1 MTRYSRRVFIVLEGP
16 EGGGKSTL
24 AKNLAARASE
34 CGFTVRLTREPGE
47 GEFGKR
53 IRQILLD
60 GEAMVSAAELFLFLA
75 DRAQHVQTFIK
86 PALELGEWVI
96 CDRFA
101 DSTFVYQAIARGLD
115 ADFVRAANTFAI
127 AGTEPDIKL
136 LVDVPAEVGLARRA
150 DRNRIDNEPIAFHE
164 QVRQGFLQVASE
176 SSVWHVLDGTQAA
189 EKVTETAWQAIQN
202 RINGVP

>member
-24 AKNLAARASE
+24 ARNLALRASE
-34 CGFTVRLTREPGE
+34 HGFTPRLTREPGE
-47 GEFGKR
+47 GEFGQR

-60 GEAMVSAAELFLFLA
+60 GDSMVPAAELFLFLA
-75 DRAQHVQTFIK
+75 DRSQHVQTFIN
-86 PALELGEWVI
+86 PALARGEWVI

-115 ADFVRAANTFAI
+115 ANFVRSANSFAI
-127 AGTEPDIKL
+127 AGTEPDLKL

-164 QVRQGFLQVASE
+164 LVRQGFLQVAGE
-176 SSVWHVLDGTQAA
+176 SPAWCVIDGTQPI
-189 EKVTETAWQAIQN
+189 EKVTEAAWEAIQI
-202 RINGVP
+202 RLNGVP

>member
-1 MTRYSRRVFIVLEGP
+1 MTRYSLLVFIVLEGP

-24 AKNLAARASE
+24 ALNLAARASE
-34 CGFTVRLTREPGE
+34 GGFTARLTREPGE
-47 GEFGKR
+47 GEFGQR

-86 PALELGEWVI
+86 PALARGEWVI

-115 ADFVRAANTFAI
+115 ADFVRAANSFAI
-127 AGTEPDIKL
+127 AGTEPDLKL

-150 DRNRIDNEPIAFHE
+150 DRNRIDNEPLTFHE

-176 SSVWHVLDGTQAA
+176 SPAWRVLDGTQPI
-189 EKVTETAWQAIQN
+189 EKVTEAAWQAIQKQL
-202 RINGVP
+202 NGVP